1 MISVARRPETAVV
14 YTATHSLVRLLQVS
28 FFTSCCT
35 SISRLYQNDGH
46 FFLFFYE
53 YTYLR
58 IISHRLLHELLK
70 ERLRKQ
76 VTNKLN
82 LYYSFPLF
90 FIFVIWYYNTK
101 FLLFKI
107 LSPYG
112 MPKYVCRKRASYFM

>member
-1 MISVARRPETAVV
+1 MMDI
-14 YTATHSLVRLLQVS
+14 
-28 FFTSCCT
+28 FF
-35 SISRLYQNDGH
+35 
-46 FFLFFYE
+46 FFFYE

-101 FLLFKI
+101 FLLFQI

-112 MPKYVCRKRASYFM
+112 MPKYVCRKKGFLFYVNRIMNVGSRCNDVCYPFVCCTIDSAFKTHNYERRE